1 MKKKNLFMLALA
13 SLAFV
18 ACSNEDIVPIEDID
32 YDVATDPKGDAWVAV
47 GVKTS
52 SQANSRGLN
61 TPDHQN
67 GTAVESELKKVRAIF
82 FTDDADPKVTADILL
97 TSAQAGVDATG
108 QPTGSAGTA
117 FKVPATSKRILIV
130 ANPSS
135 TFQNDP
141 VNSKWSTGTEYSI
154 VNAALTDKASDISST
169 NGFMMTNAK
178 GELEPSITAA
188 DVTAGLGTL
197 GDPKSLTLYKTDA
210 GAKANPLTINIDRV
224 VAKVRVT
231 ITQTS
236 SKADISEAKW
246 VLNTTNKS
254 YYPLSLRTTTW
265 LEQYAGAGG
274 GFRSPFDQYKKGSYR
289 IDPNYTTHPVGAY
302 NVYDENTVDAGGTA
316 IPWHTNLTGPES
328 EYCLEN
334 TQNQAGNT
342 HDNTTQILVKAKYM
356 PKEYQKADGTTT
368 TDQETNG
375 DWMLIDGGFYTF
387 TTLMDWIERELKYKY
402 LNNHPDPTVI
412 TTPLT
417 TAFNKYLVGI
427 SLAAVPL
434 PGTAA
439 AADITTL
446 MLKFNATK
454 SDILLEDD
462 RAKTVDVLTYYKGGY
477 GFYKAMIKHD
487 DTNLATNELGEFG
500 VVRNSVYDIS
510 VTKFNDP
517 GYPTIPPV
525 TTDPDEDD
533 DLRMSILIDVNPWTW
548 YTQEVEF

>member
-47 GVKTS
+47 GIITP
-52 SQANSRGLN
+52 SQSRGLN
-61 TPDHQN
+61 NPDYQN

-97 TSAQAGVDATG
+97 TSAQAGVDAAG

-117 FKVPATSKRILIV
+117 FKVPGTSKRIFIV
-130 ANPSS
+130 ANPSP
-135 TFQNDP
+135 TFQNDA
-141 VNSKWSTGTEYSI
+141 VKENWSTNTAYSV
-154 VNAALTDKASDISST
+154 VNAALTNTAASISST

-188 DVTAGLGTL
+188 DVTAGLGAL
-197 GDPKSLTLYKTDA
+197 GDPKPLTLYKTDA

-254 YYPLSLRTTTW
+254 YYPLSERTPTW
-265 LEQYAGAGG
+265 LEQQNVPSG
-274 GFRSPFDQYKKGSYR
+274 GFRAPFDQYKKGSYR
-289 IDPNYTTHPVGAY
+289 IYPNYDGNHADAY
-302 NVYDENTVDAGGTA
+302 NVYDETHDEVANP
-316 IPWHTNLTGPES
+316 IPWHTTGES

-356 PKEYQKADGTTT
+356 PKEYKKADGTTT
-368 TDQETNG
+368 TTQETNG

-402 LNNHPDPTVI
+402 LNTHPNPAII

-417 TAFNKYLVGI
+417 TAFNKYLEGI
-427 SLAAVPL
+427 SLTAVPL
-434 PGTAA
+434 PATADAA
-439 AADITTL
+439 AIAL
-446 MLKFNATK
+446 LKTAFEGKKA
-454 SDILLEDD
+454 DILLEDD

-477 GFYKAMIKHD
+477 SFYKAMIKHD
-487 DTNLATNELGEFG
+487 DTSLATNELGEFG

-525 TTDPDEDD
+525 TIDPDEDD

-548 YTQEVEF
+548 YVQEVEF

>member
-32 YDVATDPKGDAWVAV
+32 YGVATDPKGDAWVAV
-47 GVKTS
+47 GIITP
-52 SQANSRGLN
+52 SQSRGLN
-61 TPDHQN
+61 NPDYQN

-97 TSAQAGVDATG
+97 TSAQAGVDAAG

-130 ANPSS
+130 ANPSP

-141 VNSKWSTGTEYSI
+141 VNSKWSTNTAYSV
-154 VNAALTDKASDISST
+154 VNAALTNTAASISST
-169 NGFMMTNAK
+169 DGFMMTNAK

-188 DVTAGLGTL
+188 DVTAGLGVL

-236 SKADISEAKW
+236 AKADISEAKW

-254 YYPLSLRTTTW
+254 YYPLSKRTPTW

-274 GFRSPFDQYKKGSYR
+274 GFRAPFDQYKKGSYR
-289 IDPNYTTHPVGAY
+289 IDPNYDGNHAGAY
-302 NVYDENTVDAGGTA
+302 NVYDETHDEVANP
-316 IPWHTNLTGPES
+316 IPWHTTGES

-356 PKEYQKADGTTT
+356 PKEYKKADGTTT
-368 TDQETNG
+368 TTQETNG

-417 TAFNKYLVGI
+417 TAFNKYLEGI
-427 SLAAVPL
+427 SLTAVSL
-434 PGTAA
+434 PATADAA
-439 AADITTL
+439 AIATL
-446 MLKFNATK
+446 KQAFVDKKT
-454 SDILLEDD
+454 DILNEDD

-477 GFYKAMIKHD
+477 SFYKAMIKHD
-487 DTNLATNELGEFG
+487 DTSLATNELGEFG

-525 TTDPDEDD
+525 TIDPDEDD

-548 YTQEVEF
+548 YVQEVEF

>member
-32 YDVATDPKGDAWVAV
+32 YGVATDPKGDAWVAV
-47 GVKTS
+47 GIITP
-52 SQANSRGLN
+52 SQSRGLN
-61 TPDHQN
+61 NPDYQN

-97 TSAQAGVDATG
+97 TSAQAGVDAAG

-130 ANPSS
+130 ANPSP

-141 VNSKWSTGTEYSI
+141 VNSKWSTNTAYSV
-154 VNAALTDKASDISST
+154 VNAALTNTAASISST
-169 NGFMMTNAK
+169 DGFMMTNAK

-188 DVTAGLGTL
+188 DVTAGLGVL

-236 SKADISEAKW
+236 AKADISEAKW

-254 YYPLSLRTTTW
+254 YYPLSKRTPTW

-274 GFRSPFDQYKKGSYR
+274 GFRAPFDQYKKGSYR
-289 IDPNYTTHPVGAY
+289 IDPNYDGNHAGAY
-302 NVYDENTVDAGGTA
+302 NVYDETHDEVANP
-316 IPWHTNLTGPES
+316 IPWHTTGES

-356 PKEYQKADGTTT
+356 PKEYKKADGTTT
-368 TDQETNG
+368 TTQETNG

-417 TAFNKYLVGI
+417 TAFNKYLEGI
-427 SLAAVPL
+427 SLTAVSL
-434 PGTAA
+434 PATADAA
-439 AADITTL
+439 AIATL
-446 MLKFNATK
+446 KQAFVDKKT
-454 SDILLEDD
+454 DILNEDD

-477 GFYKAMIKHD
+477 SFYKAMIKHD
-487 DTNLATNELGEFG
+487 DTSLATNELGEFG

-510 VTKFNDP
+510 VTKFNEP

-525 TTDPDEDD
+525 TIDPDEDD
-533 DLRMSILIDVNPWTW
+533 DLRMSILINVNPWTW
-548 YTQEVEF
+548 YVQEVEF

>member
-1 MKKKNLFMLALA
+1 MLALA
-13 SLAFV
+13 SMAFV
-18 ACSNEDIVPIEDID
+18 ACSNEDIVPVVEDID
-32 YDVATDPKGDAWVAV
+32 YGVVTDPTGEAWVAMAI
-47 GVKTS
+47 KTP

-61 TPDHQN
+61 NPDYQN

-82 FTDDADPKVTADILL
+82 FTADVDPEVTADITL
-97 TSAQAGVDATG
+97 TNAEAGVDATG

-135 TFQNDP
+135 TFQNDG
-141 VNSKWSTGTEYSI
+141 VNNKWITGTKYSV
-154 VNAALTDKASDISST
+154 VNAALTNTAASISST

-178 GELEPSITAA
+178 GDLEPS
-188 DVTAGLGTL
+188 VTDAGATL
-197 GDPKSLTLYKTDA
+197 GDPKDLSLYKTDA

-236 SKADISEAKW
+236 AKADISDAKW

-254 YYPLSLRTTTW
+254 YYPLSKRTPTW
-265 LEQYAGAGG
+265 LEQQNVPTG
-274 GFRSPFDQYKKGSYR
+274 GFRAPFDQYKKGSYR
-289 IDPNYTTHPVGAY
+289 IDPNYTSHAGAY
-302 NVYDENTVDAGGTA
+302 NVYDETHDEVANP
-316 IPWHTNLTGPES
+316 IPWHLTTES

-334 TQNQAGNT
+334 TQNKAGNT

-356 PKEYQKADGTTT
+356 PKEYKTADGQTT
-368 TDQETNG
+368 TDQEISK
-375 DWMLIDGGFYTF
+375 DWMMIDGGFYTF
-387 TTLMDWIERELKYKY
+387 TTLMDWIEAELNYKY
-402 LNNHPDPTVI
+402 LSNHPDPSII

-417 TAFNKYLVGI
+417 TALNKYLDDIGVTAVTLPATADAAAI
-427 SLAAVPL
+427 ALLKTAFTAKQAAVE
-434 PGTAA
+434 
-439 AADITTL
+439 
-446 MLKFNATK
+446 
-454 SDILLEDD
+454 LEDD
-462 RAKTVDVLTYYKGGY
+462 RAKTVGVLTYYKGGY
-477 GFYKAMIKHD
+477 SFYKAMIKHD
-487 DTNLATNELGEFG
+487 DTNLAVNELGEFG
-500 VVRNSVYDIS
+500 VVRNSVYDIT
-510 VTKFNDP
+510 VTKFNEP

>member
-32 YDVATDPKGDAWVAV
+32 YGVATDPKGDAWVAV
-47 GVKTS
+47 GIITP
-52 SQANSRGLN
+52 SQSRGLN
-61 TPDHQN
+61 NPDYQN

-97 TSAQAGVDATG
+97 TSAQAGVDAAG

-130 ANPSS
+130 ANPSP

-141 VNSKWSTGTEYSI
+141 VNSKWSTNTAYSV
-154 VNAALTDKASDISST
+154 VNAALTNTAASISST
-169 NGFMMTNAK
+169 DGFMMTNAK

-188 DVTAGLGTL
+188 DVTAGLGVL

-236 SKADISEAKW
+236 AKADISEAKW

-254 YYPLSLRTTTW
+254 YYPLSKRTPTW

-274 GFRSPFDQYKKGSYR
+274 GFRAPFDQYKKGSYR
-289 IDPNYTTHPVGAY
+289 IDPNYDGNHAGAY
-302 NVYDENTVDAGGTA
+302 NVYDETHDEVANP
-316 IPWHTNLTGPES
+316 IPWHTTGES

-356 PKEYQKADGTTT
+356 PKEYKKADGTTT
-368 TDQETNG
+368 TTQETNG

-417 TAFNKYLVGI
+417 TVFNKYLEGI
-427 SLAAVPL
+427 SLTAVSL
-434 PGTAA
+434 PATADAA
-439 AADITTL
+439 AIATL
-446 MLKFNATK
+446 KQAFVDKKT
-454 SDILLEDD
+454 DILNEDD

-477 GFYKAMIKHD
+477 SFYKAMIKHD
-487 DTNLATNELGEFG
+487 DTSLATNELGEFG

-525 TTDPDEDD
+525 TIDPDEDD

-548 YTQEVEF
+548 YVQEVEF

>member
-32 YDVATDPKGDAWVAV
+32 YGVATDPKGDAWVAV
-47 GVKTS
+47 GIITP
-52 SQANSRGLN
+52 SQSRGLN
-61 TPDHQN
+61 NPDYQN

-97 TSAQAGVDATG
+97 TSAQAGVDAAG

-130 ANPSS
+130 ANPSP

-141 VNSKWSTGTEYSI
+141 VNSKWSTNTAYSV
-154 VNAALTDKASDISST
+154 VNAALTNTAASISST
-169 NGFMMTNAK
+169 DGFMMTNAK

-188 DVTAGLGTL
+188 DVTAGLGVL

-236 SKADISEAKW
+236 AKADISEAKW

-254 YYPLSLRTTTW
+254 YYPLSKRTPTW

-274 GFRSPFDQYKKGSYR
+274 GFRAPFDQYKKGSYR
-289 IDPNYTTHPVGAY
+289 IDPNYDGNHAGAY
-302 NVYDENTVDAGGTA
+302 NVYDETRDEVANP
-316 IPWHTNLTGPES
+316 IPWHTTGES

-356 PKEYQKADGTTT
+356 PKEYKKADGTTT
-368 TDQETNG
+368 TTQETNG

-417 TAFNKYLVGI
+417 TAFNKYLEGI
-427 SLAAVPL
+427 SLTAVSL
-434 PGTAA
+434 PATADAA
-439 AADITTL
+439 AIATL
-446 MLKFNATK
+446 KQAFVDKKT
-454 SDILLEDD
+454 DILNEDD

-477 GFYKAMIKHD
+477 SFYKAMIKHD
-487 DTNLATNELGEFG
+487 DTSLATNELGEFG

-525 TTDPDEDD
+525 TIDPDEDD
-533 DLRMSILIDVNPWTW
+533 DLRMSIVFDVNPWTW
-548 YTQEVEF
+548 YVQEVEF

>member
-32 YDVATDPKGDAWVAV
+32 YGVATDPKGDAWVTV
-47 GVKTS
+47 GIITP
-52 SQANSRGLN
+52 SQSRGLN
-61 TPDHQN
+61 NPDYQN

-97 TSAQAGVDATG
+97 TSAQAGVDAAG

-130 ANPSS
+130 ANPSP

-141 VNSKWSTGTEYSI
+141 VNSKWSTNTAYSV
-154 VNAALTDKASDISST
+154 VNAALTNTAASISST
-169 NGFMMTNAK
+169 DGFMMTNAK

-188 DVTAGLGTL
+188 DVTAGLGVL

-236 SKADISEAKW
+236 AKADISEAKW

-254 YYPLSLRTTTW
+254 YYPLSKRTPTW

-274 GFRSPFDQYKKGSYR
+274 GFRAPFDQYKKGSYR
-289 IDPNYTTHPVGAY
+289 IDPNYDGNHAGAY
-302 NVYDENTVDAGGTA
+302 NVYDETHDEVANP
-316 IPWHTNLTGPES
+316 IPWHTTGES

-356 PKEYQKADGTTT
+356 PKEYKKADGTTT
-368 TDQETNG
+368 TTQETNG

-417 TAFNKYLVGI
+417 TAFNKYLEGI
-427 SLAAVPL
+427 SLTAVSL
-434 PGTAA
+434 PATADAA
-439 AADITTL
+439 AIATL
-446 MLKFNATK
+446 KQAFVDKKT
-454 SDILLEDD
+454 DILNEDD

-477 GFYKAMIKHD
+477 SFYKAMIKHD
-487 DTNLATNELGEFG
+487 DTSLATNELGEFG

-525 TTDPDEDD
+525 TIDPDEDD

-548 YTQEVEF
+548 YVQEVEF

>member
-1 MKKKNLFMLALA
+1 MLALA

-32 YDVATDPKGDAWVAV
+32 YGVATDPKGDAWVAV
-47 GVKTS
+47 GIITP
-52 SQANSRGLN
+52 SQSRGLN
-61 TPDHQN
+61 NPDYQN

-97 TSAQAGVDATG
+97 TSAQAGVDAAG

-117 FKVPATSKRILIV
+117 FKVPGTSKRILIV
-130 ANPSS
+130 ANPSP
-135 TFQNDP
+135 TFQNDA
-141 VNSKWSTGTEYSI
+141 VKENWSTNTAYSV
-154 VNAALTDKASDISST
+154 VNAALTNTAASISST

-188 DVTAGLGTL
+188 DVTAGLGAL
-197 GDPKSLTLYKTDA
+197 GDPKPLTLYKTDA

-254 YYPLSLRTTTW
+254 YYPLSERTPTW
-265 LEQYAGAGG
+265 LEQQNVPSG
-274 GFRSPFDQYKKGSYR
+274 GFRAPFDQYKKGSYR
-289 IDPNYTTHPVGAY
+289 IDPNYDGNHAGAY
-302 NVYDENTVDAGGTA
+302 NVYDETHDEVANP
-316 IPWHTNLTGPES
+316 IPWHTTGES

-356 PKEYQKADGTTT
+356 PKEYKKADGTTT
-368 TDQETNG
+368 TTQETNG

-417 TAFNKYLVGI
+417 TAFNKYLEGI
-427 SLAAVPL
+427 SLTAVSL
-434 PGTAA
+434 PATADAA
-439 AADITTL
+439 AIATL
-446 MLKFNATK
+446 KQAFVDKKT
-454 SDILLEDD
+454 DILNEDD

-477 GFYKAMIKHD
+477 SFYKAMIKHD
-487 DTNLATNELGEFG
+487 DTSLATNELGEFG

-525 TTDPDEDD
+525 TIDPDEDD

-548 YTQEVEF
+548 YVQEVEF

>member
-32 YDVATDPKGDAWVAV
+32 YGVATDPKGDAWVAV
-47 GVKTS
+47 GIITP
-52 SQANSRGLN
+52 SQSRGLN
-61 TPDHQN
+61 NPDYQN

-97 TSAQAGVDATG
+97 TSAQAGVDAAG

-130 ANPSS
+130 ANPSP

-141 VNSKWSTGTEYSI
+141 VNSKWSTNTAYSV
-154 VNAALTDKASDISST
+154 VNAALTNTAASISST
-169 NGFMMTNAK
+169 DGFMMTNAK

-188 DVTAGLGTL
+188 DVTAGLGVL

-210 GAKANPLTINIDRV
+210 EAKANPLTINIDRV

-236 SKADISEAKW
+236 AKADISEAKW

-254 YYPLSLRTTTW
+254 YYPLSKRTPTW

-274 GFRSPFDQYKKGSYR
+274 GFRAPFDQYKKGSYR
-289 IDPNYTTHPVGAY
+289 IDPNYDGNHAGAY
-302 NVYDENTVDAGGTA
+302 NVYDETHDEVANP
-316 IPWHTNLTGPES
+316 IPWHTTGES

-356 PKEYQKADGTTT
+356 PKEYKKADGTTT
-368 TDQETNG
+368 TTQETNG

-402 LNNHPDPTVI
+402 LNNHPDPSII

-434 PGTAA
+434 PATADAA
-439 AADITTL
+439 AIAL
-446 MLKFNATK
+446 LKTAFEGKKA
-454 SDILLEDD
+454 DILLEDD

-477 GFYKAMIKHD
+477 SFYKAMIKHD
-487 DTNLATNELGEFG
+487 DTSLATNELGEFG

-525 TTDPDEDD
+525 TIDPDEDD

-548 YTQEVEF
+548 YVQEVEF

>member
-1 MKKKNLFMLALA
+1 MLALA

-32 YDVATDPKGDAWVAV
+32 YGVATDPKGDAWVAV
-47 GVKTS
+47 GIITP
-52 SQANSRGLN
+52 SQSRGLN
-61 TPDHQN
+61 NPDYQN

-97 TSAQAGVDATG
+97 TSAQAGVDAAG

-130 ANPSS
+130 ANPSP

-141 VNSKWSTGTEYSI
+141 VNSKWSTNTAYSV
-154 VNAALTDKASDISST
+154 VNAALTNTAASISST
-169 NGFMMTNAK
+169 DGFMMTNAK

-188 DVTAGLGTL
+188 DVTAGLGVL

-236 SKADISEAKW
+236 AKADISEAKW

-254 YYPLSLRTTTW
+254 YYPLSKRTPTW

-274 GFRSPFDQYKKGSYR
+274 GFRAPFDQYKKGSYR
-289 IDPNYTTHPVGAY
+289 IDPNYDGNHAGAY
-302 NVYDENTVDAGGTA
+302 NVYDETHDEVANP
-316 IPWHTNLTGPES
+316 IPWHTTGES

-356 PKEYQKADGTTT
+356 PKEYKKADGTTT
-368 TDQETNG
+368 TTQETNG

-417 TAFNKYLVGI
+417 TAFNKYLEGI
-427 SLAAVPL
+427 SLTAVSL
-434 PGTAA
+434 PATADAA
-439 AADITTL
+439 AIATL
-446 MLKFNATK
+446 KQAFVDKKT
-454 SDILLEDD
+454 DILNEDD

-477 GFYKAMIKHD
+477 SFYKAMIKHD
-487 DTNLATNELGEFG
+487 DTSLATNELGEFG

-525 TTDPDEDD
+525 TIDPDEDD

-548 YTQEVEF
+548 YVQEVEF

>member
-32 YDVATDPKGDAWVAV
+32 YGVATDPKGDAWVAV
-47 GVKTS
+47 RIITP
-52 SQANSRGLN
+52 SQSRGLN
-61 TPDHQN
+61 NPDYQN

-97 TSAQAGVDATG
+97 TSAQAGVDAAG

-130 ANPSS
+130 ANPSP

-141 VNSKWSTGTEYSI
+141 VNSKWSTNTAYSV
-154 VNAALTDKASDISST
+154 VNAALTNTAASISST

-188 DVTAGLGTL
+188 DVTAGLGVL

-254 YYPLSLRTTTW
+254 YYPLSKRTPTW

-274 GFRSPFDQYKKGSYR
+274 GFRAPFDQYKKGSYR
-289 IDPNYTTHPVGAY
+289 IDPNYDGNHAGAY
-302 NVYDENTVDAGGTA
+302 NVYDETHDEVANP
-316 IPWHTNLTGPES
+316 IPWHTTGES

-356 PKEYQKADGTTT
+356 PKEYKKADGTTT
-368 TDQETNG
+368 TTQETNG

-417 TAFNKYLVGI
+417 TAFNKYLEGI
-427 SLAAVPL
+427 SLTAVSL
-434 PGTAA
+434 PATADAA
-439 AADITTL
+439 AIAL
-446 MLKFNATK
+446 LKTAFEGKKA
-454 SDILLEDD
+454 DILLEDD

-477 GFYKAMIKHD
+477 SFYKAMIKHD
-487 DTNLATNELGEFG
+487 DTSLATNELGEFG

-525 TTDPDEDD
+525 TIDPDEDD

-548 YTQEVEF
+548 YVQEVEF

>member
-32 YDVATDPKGDAWVAV
+32 YGVATDPKGDAWVAV
-47 GVKTS
+47 GIITP
-52 SQANSRGLN
+52 SQSRGLN
-61 TPDHQN
+61 NPDYQN

-97 TSAQAGVDATG
+97 TSAQAGVDAAG

-117 FKVPATSKRILIV
+117 FKVPGTSKRILIV
-130 ANPSS
+130 ANPSP
-135 TFQNDP
+135 TFQNDA
-141 VNSKWSTGTEYSI
+141 VKENWSTNTAYSV
-154 VNAALTDKASDISST
+154 VNAALTNTAASISST
-169 NGFMMTNAK
+169 DGFMMTNAK

-188 DVTAGLGTL
+188 DVTAGLGVL

-254 YYPLSLRTTTW
+254 YYPLSKRTPTW

-274 GFRSPFDQYKKGSYR
+274 GFRAPFDQYKKGSYR
-289 IDPNYTTHPVGAY
+289 IDPNYDGNHAGAY
-302 NVYDENTVDAGGTA
+302 NVYDETHDEVANP
-316 IPWHTNLTGPES
+316 IPWHTTGES

-356 PKEYQKADGTTT
+356 PKEYKKADGTTT
-368 TDQETNG
+368 TTQETNG

-417 TAFNKYLVGI
+417 TAFNKYLEGI
-427 SLAAVPL
+427 SLTAVSL
-434 PGTAA
+434 PATADAA
-439 AADITTL
+439 AIATL
-446 MLKFNATK
+446 KQAFVDKKT
-454 SDILLEDD
+454 DILNEDD

-477 GFYKAMIKHD
+477 SFYKAMIKHD
-487 DTNLATNELGEFG
+487 DTSLATNELGEFG

-525 TTDPDEDD
+525 TIDPDEDD

-548 YTQEVEF
+548 YVQEVEF

>member
-32 YDVATDPKGDAWVAV
+32 YGVATDPKGDAWVAV
-47 GVKTS
+47 GIITP
-52 SQANSRGLN
+52 SQSRGLN
-61 TPDHQN
+61 NPDYQN

-97 TSAQAGVDATG
+97 TSAQAGVDAAG

-130 ANPSS
+130 ANPSP

-141 VNSKWSTGTEYSI
+141 VNSKWSTNTAYSV
-154 VNAALTDKASDISST
+154 VNAALTNTAASISST
-169 NGFMMTNAK
+169 DGFMMTNAK

-188 DVTAGLGTL
+188 DVTAGLGVL

-236 SKADISEAKW
+236 AKADISEAKW

-254 YYPLSLRTTTW
+254 YYPLSKRTPTW

-274 GFRSPFDQYKKGSYR
+274 GFRAPFDQYKKGSYR
-289 IDPNYTTHPVGAY
+289 IDPNYDGNHAGAY
-302 NVYDENTVDAGGTA
+302 NVYDETHDEVANP
-316 IPWHTNLTGPES
+316 IPWHTTGES

-356 PKEYQKADGTTT
+356 PKEYKKADGTTT
-368 TDQETNG
+368 TTQETNG

-417 TAFNKYLVGI
+417 TAFNKYLEGI
-427 SLAAVPL
+427 SLTAVSL
-434 PGTAA
+434 PATADAA
-439 AADITTL
+439 AIAL
-446 MLKFNATK
+446 LKTAFEGKKA
-454 SDILLEDD
+454 DILLEDD

-477 GFYKAMIKHD
+477 SFYKAMIKHD
-487 DTNLATNELGEFG
+487 DTSLATNELGEFG

-525 TTDPDEDD
+525 TIDPDEDD
-533 DLRMSILIDVNPWTW
+533 DLRMSILIDVNPWTG
-548 YTQEVEF
+548 YVQEVEF

>member
-32 YDVATDPKGDAWVAV
+32 DGVATDPKGDAWVAV
-47 GVKTS
+47 GIITP
-52 SQANSRGLN
+52 SQSRGLN
-61 TPDHQN
+61 NPDYQN

-97 TSAQAGVDATG
+97 TSAQAGVDAAG

-130 ANPSS
+130 ANPSP

-141 VNSKWSTGTEYSI
+141 VNSKWSTNTAYSV
-154 VNAALTDKASDISST
+154 VNAALTNTAASISST
-169 NGFMMTNAK
+169 DGFMMTNAK

-188 DVTAGLGTL
+188 DVTAGLGVL

-236 SKADISEAKW
+236 AKADISEAKW

-254 YYPLSLRTTTW
+254 YYPLSKRTPTW

-274 GFRSPFDQYKKGSYR
+274 GFRAPFDQYKKGSYR
-289 IDPNYTTHPVGAY
+289 IDPNYDGNHAGAY
-302 NVYDENTVDAGGTA
+302 NVYDETHDEVANP
-316 IPWHTNLTGPES
+316 IPWHTTGES

-356 PKEYQKADGTTT
+356 PKEYKKADGTTT
-368 TDQETNG
+368 TTQETNG

-417 TAFNKYLVGI
+417 TAFNKYLEGI
-427 SLAAVPL
+427 SLTAVSL
-434 PGTAA
+434 PATADAA
-439 AADITTL
+439 AIATL
-446 MLKFNATK
+446 KQAFVDKKT
-454 SDILLEDD
+454 DILNEDD

-477 GFYKAMIKHD
+477 SFYKAMIKHD
-487 DTNLATNELGEFG
+487 DTSLATNELGEFG

-525 TTDPDEDD
+525 TIDPDEDD

-548 YTQEVEF
+548 YVQEVEF

>member
-18 ACSNEDIVPIEDID
+18 ACSNEDIVPVVEDTD

-47 GVKTS
+47 GIITP
-52 SQANSRGLN
+52 SQSRGLN
-61 TPDHQN
+61 NPDYQN

-117 FKVPATSKRILIV
+117 FKVPGTSKRILIV
-130 ANPSS
+130 ANPSPN
-135 TFQNDP
+135 FQNDAA
-141 VNSKWSTGTEYSI
+141 NSKWSTDTPYST

-197 GDPKSLTLYKTDA
+197 GDPKPLTLYKTDA

-236 SKADISEAKW
+236 AKADISEAKW

-254 YYPLSLRTTTW
+254 YYPLSLRTPTW
-265 LEQYAGAGG
+265 LEQQNVPSG
-274 GFRSPFDQYKKGSYR
+274 GFRAPFDQYKKGSYR
-289 IDPNYTTHPVGAY
+289 IDPNYTAHPAGSY
-302 NVYDENTVDAGGTA
+302 NVYDENTVDAGATA
-316 IPWHTNLTGPES
+316 IPWHTNSTGPES

-356 PKEYQKADGTTT
+356 PKEYKKADGTTT
-368 TDQETNG
+368 TTQETNG

-402 LNNHPDPTVI
+402 LNNHPDPSVI

-417 TAFNKYLVGI
+417 TAFNKYLEGI
-427 SLAAVPL
+427 SQTAVPL
-434 PGTAA
+434 PATADDA
-439 AADITTL
+439 AITAL
-446 MLKFNATK
+446 MQDFEDTK
-454 SDILLEDD
+454 TDILGVDD
-462 RAKTVDVLTYYKGGY
+462 RAKTVGVLTYYKGGY
-477 GFYKAMIKHD
+477 SFYKAMIKHD
-487 DTNLATNELGEFG
+487 DTSLATNELGEFG

-510 VTKFNDP
+510 VTKFNEP

-525 TTDPDEDD
+525 TIDPDEDD
-533 DLRMSILIDVNPWTW
+533 DLRMSILINVNPWTW
-548 YTQEVEF
+548 YVQEVEF

>member
-32 YDVATDPKGDAWVAV
+32 YGVATDPKGDAWVAV
-47 GVKTS
+47 GIITP
-52 SQANSRGLN
+52 SQPRGLN
-61 TPDHQN
+61 NPDYQN

-97 TSAQAGVDATG
+97 TSAQAGVDAAG

-130 ANPSS
+130 ANPSP

-141 VNSKWSTGTEYSI
+141 VNSKWSTNTAYSV
-154 VNAALTDKASDISST
+154 VNAALTNTAASISST
-169 NGFMMTNAK
+169 DGFMMTNAK

-188 DVTAGLGTL
+188 DVTAGLGVL

-236 SKADISEAKW
+236 AKADISEAKW

-254 YYPLSLRTTTW
+254 YYPLSKRTPTW

-274 GFRSPFDQYKKGSYR
+274 GFRAPFDQYKKGSYR
-289 IDPNYTTHPVGAY
+289 IDPNYDGNHAGAY
-302 NVYDENTVDAGGTA
+302 NVYDETHDEVANP
-316 IPWHTNLTGPES
+316 IPWHTTGES

-356 PKEYQKADGTTT
+356 PKEYKKADGTTT
-368 TDQETNG
+368 TTQETNG

-417 TAFNKYLVGI
+417 TAFNKYLEGI
-427 SLAAVPL
+427 SLTAVSL
-434 PGTAA
+434 PATADAA
-439 AADITTL
+439 AIATL
-446 MLKFNATK
+446 KQAFVDKKT
-454 SDILLEDD
+454 DILNEDD

-477 GFYKAMIKHD
+477 SFYKAMIKHD
-487 DTNLATNELGEFG
+487 DTSLATNELGEFG

-525 TTDPDEDD
+525 TIDPDEDD

-548 YTQEVEF
+548 YVQEVEF

>member
-32 YDVATDPKGDAWVAV
+32 YGVVTDPKGDAWVAV
-47 GVKTS
+47 GIKTPS
-52 SQANSRGLN
+52 VSRGLN

-82 FTDDADPKVTADILL
+82 FTADADPEVTADITL
-97 TSAQAGVDATG
+97 TNAEAGVDATG

-135 TFQNDP
+135 TFQNDN
-141 VNSKWSTGTEYSI
+141 VNNKWTTGTKYSV
-154 VNAALTDKASDISST
+154 VNAALTNTAASISST

-178 GELEPSITAA
+178 GDLEPS
-188 DVTAGLGTL
+188 VTDAGPTL
-197 GDPKSLTLYKTDA
+197 GDPKDLSLYKTDA

-224 VAKVRVT
+224 VAKVLVT

-236 SKADISEAKW
+236 AKADISEAKW

-254 YYPLSLRTTTW
+254 YYPLSKRTPTW
-265 LEQYAGAGG
+265 LEQQNVPTG
-274 GFRSPFDQYKKGSYR
+274 GFRAPFDQYKKGSYR
-289 IDPNYTTHPVGAY
+289 VDPNYTAHPAGSY
-302 NVYDENTVDAGGTA
+302 NVYDETYDEVANP
-316 IPWHTNLTGPES
+316 ISWHASTES

-368 TDQETNG
+368 TTQEGNG
-375 DWMLIDGGFYTF
+375 DWMMIDGGFYTF
-387 TTLMDWIERELKYKY
+387 ATLMDWIERELNYKY

-417 TAFNKYLVGI
+417 TAFNRYLGTEGIDVTSI
-427 SLAAVPL
+427 SLPATAD
-434 PGTAA
+434 AA
-439 AADITTL
+439 AIAI
-446 MLKFNATK
+446 LKQDFTDKKTA
-454 SDILLEDD
+454 ILAEDD
-462 RAKTVDVLTYYKGGY
+462 RAKTVGVLTYYKGGY
-477 GFYKAMIKHD
+477 NFYKAMIKHD
-487 DTNLATNELGEFG
+487 DTSLATNELGEFG
-500 VVRNSVYDIS
+500 VVRNSLYDIK
-510 VTKFNDP
+510 VTKFNEP

-533 DLRMSILIDVNPWTW
+533 DLRMSILIEVNPWTW

>member
-47 GVKTS
+47 GIITP
-52 SQANSRGLN
+52 SQSRGLN
-61 TPDHQN
+61 NPDYQN

-97 TSAQAGVDATG
+97 TSAQAGVDAAG

-117 FKVPATSKRILIV
+117 FKVPGTSKRILIV
-130 ANPSS
+130 ANPSP
-135 TFQNDP
+135 TFQNDA
-141 VNSKWSTGTEYSI
+141 VKENWSTNTAYSV
-154 VNAALTDKASDISST
+154 VNAALTNTAASISST

-188 DVTAGLGTL
+188 DVTAGLGAL
-197 GDPKSLTLYKTDA
+197 GDPKPLTLYKTDA

-254 YYPLSLRTTTW
+254 YYPLSERTPTW
-265 LEQYAGAGG
+265 LEQQNVPSG
-274 GFRSPFDQYKKGSYR
+274 GFRAPFDQYKKGSYR
-289 IDPNYTTHPVGAY
+289 IDPNYDGNHAGAY
-302 NVYDENTVDAGGTA
+302 NVYDETHDEVANP
-316 IPWHTNLTGPES
+316 IPWHTTGES
-328 EYCLEN
+328 EYCIEN

-356 PKEYQKADGTTT
+356 PKEYKKADGTTT
-368 TDQETNG
+368 TTQETNG

-402 LNNHPDPTVI
+402 LNTHPNPAII

-417 TAFNKYLVGI
+417 TAFNKYLEGI
-427 SLAAVPL
+427 SLTAVPL
-434 PGTAA
+434 PATADAA
-439 AADITTL
+439 AIAL
-446 MLKFNATK
+446 LKTAFEGKKA
-454 SDILLEDD
+454 DILLEDD

-477 GFYKAMIKHD
+477 SFYKAMIKHD
-487 DTNLATNELGEFG
+487 DTSLATNELGEFG

-525 TTDPDEDD
+525 TIDPDEDD

-548 YTQEVEF
+548 YVQEVEF

>member
-32 YDVATDPKGDAWVAV
+32 YGVATDPKGDAWVAV
-47 GVKTS
+47 GIITP
-52 SQANSRGLN
+52 SQSRGLN
-61 TPDHQN
+61 NPDYQN

-97 TSAQAGVDATG
+97 TSAQAGVDAAG

-130 ANPSS
+130 ANPSP

-141 VNSKWSTGTEYSI
+141 VNSKWSTNTAYSV
-154 VNAALTDKASDISST
+154 VNAALTNTAASISST
-169 NGFMMTNAK
+169 DGFMMTNAK

-188 DVTAGLGTL
+188 DVTAGLGVL

-236 SKADISEAKW
+236 AKADISEAKW

-254 YYPLSLRTTTW
+254 YYPLSKRTPTW

-274 GFRSPFDQYKKGSYR
+274 GFRAPFDQYKKGSYR
-289 IDPNYTTHPVGAY
+289 IDPNYDGNHAGAY
-302 NVYDENTVDAGGTA
+302 NVYDETHDEVANP
-316 IPWHTNLTGPES
+316 IPWHTTGES

-356 PKEYQKADGTTT
+356 PKEYKKADGTTT
-368 TDQETNG
+368 TTQETNG

-434 PGTAA
+434 PATADAA
-439 AADITTL
+439 AIATL
-446 MLKFNATK
+446 KQAFVDKKT
-454 SDILLEDD
+454 DILNEDD

-477 GFYKAMIKHD
+477 SFYKAMIKHD
-487 DTNLATNELGEFG
+487 DTSLATNELGEFG

-525 TTDPDEDD
+525 TIDPDEDD

-548 YTQEVEF
+548 YVQEVEF

>member
-47 GVKTS
+47 GIITP
-52 SQANSRGLN
+52 SQSRGLN
-61 TPDHQN
+61 NPDYQN

-97 TSAQAGVDATG
+97 TSAQAGVDAAG

-117 FKVPATSKRILIV
+117 FKVPGTSKRILIV
-130 ANPSS
+130 ANPSP
-135 TFQNDP
+135 TFQNDA
-141 VNSKWSTGTEYSI
+141 VKENWSTNTAYSV
-154 VNAALTDKASDISST
+154 VNAALTNTAASISST

-188 DVTAGLGTL
+188 DVTAGLGAL
-197 GDPKSLTLYKTDA
+197 GDPKPLTLYKTDA

-254 YYPLSLRTTTW
+254 YYPLSERTPTW
-265 LEQYAGAGG
+265 LEQQNVPSG
-274 GFRSPFDQYKKGSYR
+274 GFRAPFDQYKKGSYR
-289 IDPNYTTHPVGAY
+289 IDPNYDGNHAGAY
-302 NVYDENTVDAGGTA
+302 NVYDETHDEVANP
-316 IPWHTNLTGPES
+316 IPWHTTGES

-356 PKEYQKADGTTT
+356 PKEYKKADGTTT
-368 TDQETNG
+368 TTQETNG

-402 LNNHPDPTVI
+402 LNTHPNPAII

-417 TAFNKYLVGI
+417 TAFNKYLEGI
-427 SLAAVPL
+427 SLTAVPL
-434 PGTAA
+434 PATADAA
-439 AADITTL
+439 AIAL
-446 MLKFNATK
+446 LKTAFEGKKA
-454 SDILLEDD
+454 DILLEDD

-477 GFYKAMIKHD
+477 SFYKAMIKHD
-487 DTNLATNELGEFG
+487 DTSLATNELGEFG

-525 TTDPDEDD
+525 TIDPDEDD

-548 YTQEVEF
+548 YVQEVEF

>member
-32 YDVATDPKGDAWVAV
+32 YGVATDPKGDAWVAV
-47 GVKTS
+47 GIITP
-52 SQANSRGLN
+52 SQSRGLN
-61 TPDHQN
+61 NPDYQN

-97 TSAQAGVDATG
+97 TSAQAGVDAAG

-130 ANPSS
+130 ANPSP

-141 VNSKWSTGTEYSI
+141 VNSKWSTNTAYSV
-154 VNAALTDKASDISST
+154 VNAALTNTAASISST
-169 NGFMMTNAK
+169 DGFMMTNAK

-188 DVTAGLGTL
+188 DVTAGLGVL

-236 SKADISEAKW
+236 AKADISEAKW

-254 YYPLSLRTTTW
+254 YYPLSKRTPTW

-274 GFRSPFDQYKKGSYR
+274 GFRAPFDQYKKGSYR
-289 IDPNYTTHPVGAY
+289 IDPNYDGNHAGAY
-302 NVYDENTVDAGGTA
+302 NVYDETHDEVANP
-316 IPWHTNLTGPES
+316 IPWHTTGES

-356 PKEYQKADGTTT
+356 PKEYKKADGTTT
-368 TDQETNG
+368 TTQETNG

-417 TAFNKYLVGI
+417 TAFNKYLEGI
-427 SLAAVPL
+427 SLTAVFL
-434 PGTAA
+434 PATADAA
-439 AADITTL
+439 AIATL
-446 MLKFNATK
+446 KQAFVDKKT
-454 SDILLEDD
+454 DILNEDD

-477 GFYKAMIKHD
+477 SFYKAMIKHD
-487 DTNLATNELGEFG
+487 DTSLATNELGEFG

-525 TTDPDEDD
+525 TIDPDEDD

-548 YTQEVEF
+548 YVQEVEF

>member
-47 GVKTS
+47 GIITP
-52 SQANSRGLN
+52 SQSRGLN
-61 TPDHQN
+61 NPDYQN

-97 TSAQAGVDATG
+97 TSAQAGVDAAG

-117 FKVPATSKRILIV
+117 FKVPGTSKRILIV
-130 ANPSS
+130 ANPSP
-135 TFQNDP
+135 TFQNDA
-141 VNSKWSTGTEYSI
+141 VKENWSTNTAYSV
-154 VNAALTDKASDISST
+154 VNAALTNTAASISST

-188 DVTAGLGTL
+188 DVTAGLGAL
-197 GDPKSLTLYKTDA
+197 GDPKPLTLYKTDA

-254 YYPLSLRTTTW
+254 YYPLSERTPTW
-265 LEQYAGAGG
+265 LEQQNVPSG
-274 GFRSPFDQYKKGSYR
+274 GFRAPFDQYKKGSYR
-289 IDPNYTTHPVGAY
+289 IDPNYDGNHAGAY
-302 NVYDENTVDAGGTA
+302 NVYDETHDEVANP
-316 IPWHTNLTGPES
+316 IPWHTTGES

-356 PKEYQKADGTTT
+356 PKEYKKADGTTT
-368 TDQETNG
+368 TTQETNG

-387 TTLMDWIERELKYKY
+387 ATLMDWIERELKYKY
-402 LNNHPDPTVI
+402 LNTHPNPAII

-417 TAFNKYLVGI
+417 TAFNKYLEGI
-427 SLAAVPL
+427 SLTAVPL
-434 PGTAA
+434 PATADAA
-439 AADITTL
+439 AIAL
-446 MLKFNATK
+446 LKTAFEGKKA
-454 SDILLEDD
+454 DILLEDD

-477 GFYKAMIKHD
+477 SFYKAMIKHD
-487 DTNLATNELGEFG
+487 DTSLATNELGEFG

-525 TTDPDEDD
+525 TIDPDEDD

-548 YTQEVEF
+548 YVQEVEF

>member
-1 MKKKNLFMLALA
+1 M
-13 SLAFV
+13 
-18 ACSNEDIVPIEDID
+18 
-32 YDVATDPKGDAWVAV
+32 
-47 GVKTS
+47 
-52 SQANSRGLN
+52 
-61 TPDHQN
+61 
-67 GTAVESELKKVRAIF
+67 
-82 FTDDADPKVTADILL
+82 
-97 TSAQAGVDATG
+97 
-108 QPTGSAGTA
+108 
-117 FKVPATSKRILIV
+117 PATSKRILIV
-130 ANPSS
+130 ANPSP

-141 VNSKWSTGTEYSI
+141 VNSKWSTNTAYSV
-154 VNAALTDKASDISST
+154 VNAALTNTAASISST
-169 NGFMMTNAK
+169 DGFMMTNAK

-188 DVTAGLGTL
+188 DVTAGLGVL

-236 SKADISEAKW
+236 AKADISEAKW

-254 YYPLSLRTTTW
+254 YYPLSKRTPTW

-274 GFRSPFDQYKKGSYR
+274 GFRAPFDQYKKGSYR
-289 IDPNYTTHPVGAY
+289 IDPNYDGNHAGAY
-302 NVYDENTVDAGGTA
+302 NVYDETHDEVANP
-316 IPWHTNLTGPES
+316 IPWHTTGES

-356 PKEYQKADGTTT
+356 PKEYKKADGTTT
-368 TDQETNG
+368 TTQETNG

-417 TAFNKYLVGI
+417 TAFNKYLEGI
-427 SLAAVPL
+427 SLTAVSL
-434 PGTAA
+434 PATADAA
-439 AADITTL
+439 AIATL
-446 MLKFNATK
+446 KQAFVDKKT
-454 SDILLEDD
+454 DILNEDD

-477 GFYKAMIKHD
+477 SFYKAMIKHD
-487 DTNLATNELGEFG
+487 DTSLATNELGEFG

-525 TTDPDEDD
+525 TIDPDEDD

-548 YTQEVEF
+548 YVQEVEF

>member
-47 GVKTS
+47 GIITP
-52 SQANSRGLN
+52 SQSRGLN
-61 TPDHQN
+61 NPDYQN

-97 TSAQAGVDATG
+97 TSAQAGVDAAG

-117 FKVPATSKRILIV
+117 FKVPGTSKRIFIV
-130 ANPSS
+130 ANPSP
-135 TFQNDP
+135 TFQNDA
-141 VNSKWSTGTEYSI
+141 VKENWSTNTAYSV
-154 VNAALTDKASDISST
+154 VNAALTNTAASISST

-188 DVTAGLGTL
+188 DVTAGLGAL
-197 GDPKSLTLYKTDA
+197 GDPKPLTLYKTDA

-254 YYPLSLRTTTW
+254 YYPLSERTPTW
-265 LEQYAGAGG
+265 LEQQNVPSG
-274 GFRSPFDQYKKGSYR
+274 GFRAPFDQYKKGSYR
-289 IDPNYTTHPVGAY
+289 IDPNYDGNHADAY
-302 NVYDENTVDAGGTA
+302 NVYDETHDEVANP
-316 IPWHTNLTGPES
+316 IPWHTTGES

-356 PKEYQKADGTTT
+356 PKEYKKADGTTT
-368 TDQETNG
+368 TTQETNG

-402 LNNHPDPTVI
+402 LNTHPNPAII

-417 TAFNKYLVGI
+417 TAFNKYLEGI
-427 SLAAVPL
+427 SLTAVPL
-434 PGTAA
+434 PATADAA
-439 AADITTL
+439 AIAL
-446 MLKFNATK
+446 LKTAFEGKKA
-454 SDILLEDD
+454 DILLEDD

-477 GFYKAMIKHD
+477 SFYKAMIKHD
-487 DTNLATNELGEFG
+487 DTSLATNELGEFG

-525 TTDPDEDD
+525 TIDPDEDD

-548 YTQEVEF
+548 YVQEVEF

>member
-32 YDVATDPKGDAWVAV
+32 YGVATDPKGDAWVAV
-47 GVKTS
+47 GIITP
-52 SQANSRGLN
+52 SQSRGLN
-61 TPDHQN
+61 NPDYQN
-67 GTAVESELKKVRAIF
+67 GPAGESELKKVRAIF

-97 TSAQAGVDATG
+97 TSAQAGVDAAG

-130 ANPSS
+130 ANPSP

-141 VNSKWSTGTEYSI
+141 VNSKWSTNTAYSV
-154 VNAALTDKASDISST
+154 VNAALTNTAASISST
-169 NGFMMTNAK
+169 DGFMMTNAK

-188 DVTAGLGTL
+188 DVTAGLGVL

-236 SKADISEAKW
+236 AKADISEAKW

-254 YYPLSLRTTTW
+254 YYPLSKRTPTW

-274 GFRSPFDQYKKGSYR
+274 GFRAPFDQYKKGSYR
-289 IDPNYTTHPVGAY
+289 IDPNYDGNHAGAY
-302 NVYDENTVDAGGTA
+302 NVYDETHDEVANP
-316 IPWHTNLTGPES
+316 IPWHTTGES

-356 PKEYQKADGTTT
+356 PKEYKKADGTTT
-368 TDQETNG
+368 TTQETNG

-417 TAFNKYLVGI
+417 TAFNKYLEGI
-427 SLAAVPL
+427 SLTAVSL
-434 PGTAA
+434 PATADAA
-439 AADITTL
+439 AIATL
-446 MLKFNATK
+446 KQAFVDKKT
-454 SDILLEDD
+454 DILNEDD

-477 GFYKAMIKHD
+477 SFYKAMIKHD
-487 DTNLATNELGEFG
+487 DTSLATNELGEFG

-525 TTDPDEDD
+525 TIDPDEDD

-548 YTQEVEF
+548 YVQEVEF

>member
-32 YDVATDPKGDAWVAV
+32 YGVVTDPKGNAWVAV
-47 GVKTS
+47 GIKTPS
-52 SQANSRGLN
+52 VSRGLN

-82 FTDDADPKVTADILL
+82 FTADADPEVTADITLNN
-97 TSAQAGVDATG
+97 AQAGVDDTG
-108 QPTGSAGTA
+108 QPTGSAGAA

-135 TFQNDP
+135 TFQNDN
-141 VNSKWSTGTEYSI
+141 VNNKWTTGTKYSV
-154 VNAALTDKASDISST
+154 VNAALTNTAASISST

-178 GELEPSITAA
+178 GDLEPSITE
-188 DVTAGLGTL
+188 DGPTL
-197 GDPKSLTLYKTDA
+197 GDPKDLSLYKTDA

-254 YYPLSLRTTTW
+254 YYPLSKRTPTW
-265 LEQYAGAGG
+265 LEQQNVPSG
-274 GFRSPFDQYKKGSYR
+274 GFRAPFDQYKKGSYR
-289 IDPNYTTHPVGAY
+289 IDPNYTAHPAGSY
-302 NVYDENTVDAGGTA
+302 NVYDENHVDAGATA
-316 IPWHTNLTGPES
+316 IPWHTSTES

-356 PKEYQKADGTTT
+356 PKEYQKADGSTT

-375 DWMLIDGGFYTF
+375 DWMMIDGGFYTF

-402 LNNHPDPTVI
+402 LNTHPNPAII

-417 TAFNKYLVGI
+417 TAFNKYLEGI
-427 SLAAVPL
+427 GLNAVVL
-434 PGTAA
+434 PGTADA
-439 AADITTL
+439 AAIAA
-446 MLKFNATK
+446 LKTAFEGKKA
-454 SDILLEDD
+454 DILLEDD

-477 GFYKAMIKHD
+477 SFYKAMIKHD
-487 DTNLATNELGEFG
+487 DTSLATNELGEFG

-525 TTDPDEDD
+525 TIDPDEDD

>member
-32 YDVATDPKGDAWVAV
+32 YGVATDPKGDAWVAV
-47 GVKTS
+47 GIITP
-52 SQANSRGLN
+52 SQSRGLN
-61 TPDHQN
+61 NPDYQN

-97 TSAQAGVDATG
+97 TSAQAGVDAAG

-130 ANPSS
+130 ANPSP

-141 VNSKWSTGTEYSI
+141 VNSKWSTNTAYSV
-154 VNAALTDKASDISST
+154 VNAALTNTAASISST
-169 NGFMMTNAK
+169 DGFMMTNAK

-188 DVTAGLGTL
+188 DVTAGLGVL

-236 SKADISEAKW
+236 AKADISEAKW

-254 YYPLSLRTTTW
+254 YYPLSKRTPTW

-274 GFRSPFDQYKKGSYR
+274 GFRAPFDQYKKGSYR
-289 IDPNYTTHPVGAY
+289 IDPNYDGNHAGAY
-302 NVYDENTVDAGGTA
+302 NVYDETHDEVANP
-316 IPWHTNLTGPES
+316 IPWHTTGES

-356 PKEYQKADGTTT
+356 PKEYKKADGTTT
-368 TDQETNG
+368 TTQETNG

-417 TAFNKYLVGI
+417 TAFNKYLEGI
-427 SLAAVPL
+427 SLTAVSD
-434 PGTAA
+434 AA
-439 AADITTL
+439 AIATL
-446 MLKFNATK
+446 KQAFVDKKT
-454 SDILLEDD
+454 DILNEDD

-477 GFYKAMIKHD
+477 SFYKAMIKHD
-487 DTNLATNELGEFG
+487 DTSLATNELGEFG

-525 TTDPDEDD
+525 TIDPDEDD

-548 YTQEVEF
+548 YVQEVEF

>member
-32 YDVATDPKGDAWVAV
+32 YGVATDPKGDAWVAV
-47 GVKTS
+47 GIITP
-52 SQANSRGLN
+52 SQSRGLN
-61 TPDHQN
+61 NPDYQN

-97 TSAQAGVDATG
+97 TSAQAGVDAAG

-130 ANPSS
+130 ANPSP
-135 TFQNDP
+135 TFQNDA
-141 VNSKWSTGTEYSI
+141 VKENWSTNTAYSV
-154 VNAALTDKASDISST
+154 VNAALTNTAASISST
-169 NGFMMTNAK
+169 DGFMMTNAK

-188 DVTAGLGTL
+188 DVTAGLGVL

-236 SKADISEAKW
+236 AKADISEAKW

-254 YYPLSLRTTTW
+254 YYPLSKRTPTW

-274 GFRSPFDQYKKGSYR
+274 GFRAPFDQYKKGSYR
-289 IDPNYTTHPVGAY
+289 IDPNYDGNHAGAY
-302 NVYDENTVDAGGTA
+302 NVYDETHDEVANP
-316 IPWHTNLTGPES
+316 IPWHTTGES

-356 PKEYQKADGTTT
+356 PKEYKKADGTTT
-368 TDQETNG
+368 TTQETNG

-417 TAFNKYLVGI
+417 TAFNKYLEGI
-427 SLAAVPL
+427 SLTAVSL
-434 PGTAA
+434 PATADAA
-439 AADITTL
+439 AIAL
-446 MLKFNATK
+446 LKTAFEGKKA
-454 SDILLEDD
+454 DILLEDD

-477 GFYKAMIKHD
+477 SFYKAMIKHD
-487 DTNLATNELGEFG
+487 DTSLATNELGEFG

-525 TTDPDEDD
+525 TIDPDEDD

-548 YTQEVEF
+548 YVQEVEF

>member
-47 GVKTS
+47 GIITP
-52 SQANSRGLN
+52 SQSRGLN
-61 TPDHQN
+61 NPDYQN

-97 TSAQAGVDATG
+97 TSAQAGVDAAG

-117 FKVPATSKRILIV
+117 FKVPGTSKRILIV
-130 ANPSS
+130 ANPSP
-135 TFQNDP
+135 TFQNDA
-141 VNSKWSTGTEYSI
+141 VKENWSTNTAYSV
-154 VNAALTDKASDISST
+154 VNAALTNTAASISST
-169 NGFMMTNAK
+169 DGFMMTNAK

-188 DVTAGLGTL
+188 DVTAGLGVL

-236 SKADISEAKW
+236 AKADISEAKW

-254 YYPLSLRTTTW
+254 YYPLSKRTPTW

-274 GFRSPFDQYKKGSYR
+274 GFRAPFDQYKKGSYR
-289 IDPNYTTHPVGAY
+289 IDPNYDGNHAGAY
-302 NVYDENTVDAGGTA
+302 NVYDETHDEVANP
-316 IPWHTNLTGPES
+316 IPWHTTGES

-356 PKEYQKADGTTT
+356 PKEYKKADGTTT
-368 TDQETNG
+368 TTQETNG

-417 TAFNKYLVGI
+417 TAFNKYLEGI
-427 SLAAVPL
+427 SLTAVSL
-434 PGTAA
+434 PATADAA
-439 AADITTL
+439 AIATL
-446 MLKFNATK
+446 KQAFVDKKT
-454 SDILLEDD
+454 DILNEDD

-477 GFYKAMIKHD
+477 SFYKAMIKHD
-487 DTNLATNELGEFG
+487 DTSLATNELGEFG

-525 TTDPDEDD
+525 TIDPDEDD

-548 YTQEVEF
+548 YVQEVEF

>member
-32 YDVATDPKGDAWVAV
+32 YGVATDPKGDAWVAV
-47 GVKTS
+47 GIITP
-52 SQANSRGLN
+52 SQSRGLN
-61 TPDHQN
+61 NPDYQN

-97 TSAQAGVDATG
+97 TSAQAGVDAAG

-130 ANPSS
+130 ANPSP

-141 VNSKWSTGTEYSI
+141 VNSKWSTNTAYSV
-154 VNAALTDKASDISST
+154 VNAALTNTAASISST
-169 NGFMMTNAK
+169 DGFMMTNAK

-188 DVTAGLGTL
+188 DVTAGLGVL

-236 SKADISEAKW
+236 AKADISEAKW

-254 YYPLSLRTTTW
+254 YYPLSKRTPTW

-274 GFRSPFDQYKKGSYR
+274 GFRAPFDQYKKGSYR
-289 IDPNYTTHPVGAY
+289 IDPNYDGNHAGAY
-302 NVYDENTVDAGGTA
+302 NVYDETHDEVANP
-316 IPWHTNLTGPES
+316 IPWHTTGES

-356 PKEYQKADGTTT
+356 PKEYKKADGTTT
-368 TDQETNG
+368 TTQETNG

-417 TAFNKYLVGI
+417 TAFNKYLEGI
-427 SLAAVPL
+427 SLTAVSL
-434 PGTAA
+434 PATADAA
-439 AADITTL
+439 AIATL
-446 MLKFNATK
+446 KQAFVDKKT
-454 SDILLEDD
+454 DILNEDD

-477 GFYKAMIKHD
+477 SFYKAMIKHD
-487 DTNLATNELGEFG
+487 DTSLATNELGEFG

-525 TTDPDEDD
+525 TIDPDEDD
-533 DLRMSILIDVNPWTW
+533 DLRMSILIEVNPWTW
-548 YTQEVEF
+548 YVQEVEF